1 MLEEDLELKKKITNY
16 FDYILELG
24 IDVKQND
31 YVEIVTTS
39 YIGEYL
45 DLLIERLKKYDC
57 NIYITFIDGSDLE
70 NIINNDYNSYI
81 DEKVN
86 MYHMLISKKFKRL
99 TVISP
104 FVMPIARTDNALNY
118 LKQNYKM
125 LFVRNYFLKNPHTIF
140 PIPNIYWAHKLQISI
155 EQLWEQIFD
164 YSYRTSE
171 LESLRDNLS
180 NMNIKALHF
189 TTNLGTDL
197 FVGIPEESKFL
208 GKKWN
213 IDGVEFLPNIPCL
226 EIFISPDKFQ
236 VDGTL
241 VSSKPLFYANSLIPN
256 YKLSFKNGKVIS
268 NEGLD
273 EILAL
278 DPDLSYAGEIA
289 IVLDF
294 NPFLFYSTIMDE
306 NSGCHLALGNAY
318 DEGVVDVTRINH
330 SKYHIDLVFG
340 TSDFNLEGITYS
352 NDVISIVKDGILTL
366 KTD

>member
-1 MLEEDLELKKKITNY
+1 MLEEDLDLKKKITNY
-16 FDYILELG
+16 FDYVLEFG
-24 IDVKQND
+24 IDIKHND
-31 YVEIVTTS
+31 YIEIVTTS

-45 DLLIERLKKYDC
+45 DLLIERLKRYDS
-57 NIYITFIDGSDLE
+57 NIYITFIDGNDLE

-81 DEKVN
+81 EEKIE

-99 TVISP
+99 TIISP

-118 LKQNYKM
+118 LKQNYRM

-140 PIPNIYWAHKLQISI
+140 PVANNYWAHKLQIS
-155 EQLWEQIFD
+155 EEELWDQIFD

-171 LESLRDNLS
+171 LESLRYKFS
-180 NMNIKALHF
+180 NMNLKALHF
-189 TTNLGTDL
+189 KTNLGTDL
-197 FVGIPEESKFL
+197 YVGIPKESSFL
-208 GKKWN
+208 GKKW
-213 IDGVEFLPNIPCL
+213 ISEEAEYQPNIPCL

-241 VSSKPLFYANSLIPN
+241 VSSKPLFYSNMLIPN
-256 YKLSFKNGKVIS
+256 YKLTFKNGKVIS

-278 DPDLSYAGEIA
+278 DENLYYAGEIA

-318 DEGVVDVTRINH
+318 DQGIKDITTINH

-340 TSDFNLEGITYS
+340 TSNFNLSGITYS
-352 NDVISIVKDGILTL
+352 NEIVEIVKDGILMI
-366 KTD
+366 KN

>member
-1 MLEEDLELKKKITNY
+1 MLEEDLDLRKKIINY
-16 FDYILELG
+16 FDYVLEFG
-24 IDVKQND
+24 IDIKQND
-31 YVEIVTTS
+31 YIEIVTTS
-39 YIGEYL
+39 YIEEYL
-45 DLLIERLKKYDC
+45 ELLIDRLKKYNC
-57 NIYITFIDGSDLE
+57 NIYITFVDGDELE

-81 DEKVN
+81 EEKIN
-86 MYHMLISKKFKRL
+86 MYHMLISKRFKRL

-104 FVMPIARTDNALNY
+104 FVKPIARTDNALNY

-140 PIPNIYWAHKLQISI
+140 PIANIYWAHKLQINI
-155 EQLWEQIFD
+155 KDLWEQIFD

-189 TTNLGTDL
+189 TTELGTNL
-197 FVGIPEESKFL
+197 YVGIPEESIFL
-208 GKKWN
+208 GKKWKSGD
-213 IDGVEFLPNIPCL
+213 IEYYPNIPCL

-241 VSSKPLFYANSLIPN
+241 ISSKPLYFANTLVLN
-256 YKLSFKNGKVIS
+256 YKLKFKNGKVIS

-278 DPDLSYAGEIA
+278 DENLYYAGEIA

-318 DEGVVDVTRINH
+318 DEGVVDPTRINH
-330 SKYHIDLVFG
+330 SIYHIDLVFG
-340 TSDFNLEGITYS
+340 TSNFNLEGITYS
-352 NDVISIVKDGILTL
+352 NDVIQIVKDGKLVINLQ
-366 KTD
+366 

>member
-16 FDYILELG
+16 FDYVLEFG
-24 IDVKQND
+24 IDIKQND

-57 NIYITFIDGSDLE
+57 NIYITFIDGNDLE

-81 DEKVN
+81 EEKVD

-99 TVISP
+99 TIISP

-118 LKQNYKM
+118 LKQNYRM

-140 PIPNIYWAHKLQISI
+140 PVANSYWAFKLQIS
-155 EQLWEQIFD
+155 EEKLWNEIFD
-164 YSYRTSE
+164 YSYRTSD
-171 LESLRDNLS
+171 LEKLRNKLS

-189 TTNLGTDL
+189 TTSLGTNL
-197 FVGIPEESKFL
+197 YVGIPSDSQFL

-213 IDGVEFLPNIPCL
+213 NDDIEYQPNIPCL

-241 VSSKPLFYANSLIPN
+241 ISSKPLYYSNVLIPN
-256 YKLSFKNGKVIS
+256 YKLEFKNGKVIS

-273 EILAL
+273 EILSL
-278 DPDLSYAGEIA
+278 DENLYYAGEIA

-306 NSGCHLALGNAY
+306 NSGCHLALGNGY
-318 DEGVVDVTRINH
+318 DQGVKDITRINH

-340 TSDFNLEGITYS
+340 TPDFNLSGITYS
-352 NDVISIVKDGILTL
+352 NDVIELVKDGNLVINS
-366 KTD
+366 

>member
-1 MLEEDLELKKKITNY
+1 MLEEDLDLKKKITNY
-16 FDYILELG
+16 FDYVLEFG
-24 IDVKQND
+24 IDIKQND

-39 YIGEYL
+39 YIEEYL
-45 DLLIERLKKYDC
+45 ELLIERLKKYNC
-57 NIYITFIDGSDLE
+57 NIFITFIDGDDLE

-81 DEKVN
+81 EEKIN

-104 FVMPIARTDNALNY
+104 FVMPIARTNNALNY

-125 LFVRNYFLKNPHTIF
+125 LFVRNYFSKNPHTIF
-140 PIPNIYWAHKLQISI
+140 PIANIYWAHKLQIDI
-155 EQLWEQIFD
+155 NELWEQIFD

-171 LESLRDNLS
+171 LESLRDKLS
-180 NMNIKALHF
+180 DMNIKALHF
-189 TTNLGTDL
+189 KTDLGTDL
-197 FVGIPEESKFL
+197 YVGIPPESRFL
-208 GKKWN
+208 GKKWKN
-213 IDGVEFLPNIPCL
+213 EDIEYFPNIPCL

-241 VSSKPLFYANSLIPN
+241 ISSKPLYYANTLIPS
-256 YKLSFKNGKVIS
+256 YKLEFKNGKVIS

-278 DPDLSYAGEIA
+278 DENLYYAGEIA

-318 DEGVVDVTRINH
+318 DQGVKDITSINH

-340 TSDFNLEGITYS
+340 TSNFNLEAITNS
-352 NDVISIVKDGILTL
+352 NDIILIVKDGKLAINLQ
-366 KTD
+366 